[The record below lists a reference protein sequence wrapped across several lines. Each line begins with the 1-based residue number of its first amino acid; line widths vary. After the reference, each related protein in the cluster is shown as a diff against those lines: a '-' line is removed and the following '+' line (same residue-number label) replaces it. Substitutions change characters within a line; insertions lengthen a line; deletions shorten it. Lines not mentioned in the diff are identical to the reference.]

1 MSGILK
7 QREKHERSCKHKNV
21 NRLDRRLKMELM
33 NTIVENYAAADEGK
47 RLSMFLT
54 YRDLREEFTA
64 IDCSETSRPEIAPS
78 KQKAGS
84 KSERLFNLFSGW
96 GCGWRKHCGSVR

>member
-1 MSGILK
+1 
-7 QREKHERSCKHKNV
+7 
-21 NRLDRRLKMELM
+21 MELM

-64 IDCSETSRPEIAPS
+64 IDCSETGQPEIVPS

-84 KSERLFNLFSGW
+84 KNERLFNLFSGW

>member
-1 MSGILK
+1 
-7 QREKHERSCKHKNV
+7 
-21 NRLDRRLKMELM
+21 MELM

-64 IDCSETSRPEIAPS
+64 IDCSETSRPEIVLS

-84 KSERLFNLFSGW
+84 KRERLSNLFSGW

>member
-1 MSGILK
+1 VEFLNTK
-7 QREKHERSCKHKNV
+7 EKHERSCKHENV
-21 NRLDRRLKMELM
+21 NRLDRRFKMELM

-64 IDCSETSRPEIAPS
+64 IDCSETSRPEIVLS

-84 KSERLFNLFSGW
+84 KRERLSNLFSGW
-96 GCGWRKHCGSVR
+96 GCGGANIAGL